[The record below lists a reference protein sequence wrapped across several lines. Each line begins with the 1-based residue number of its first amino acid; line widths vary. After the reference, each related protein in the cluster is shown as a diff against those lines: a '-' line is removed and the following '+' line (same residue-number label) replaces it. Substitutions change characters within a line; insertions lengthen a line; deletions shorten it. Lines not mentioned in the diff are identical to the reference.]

1 MWEWESVGLCAIFS
15 GNTSEFRVRLCVISC
30 GLCTII
36 STSRGEQ
43 IISVEVQTFERPYI
57 TMCLNSMVYEI
68 FDKLP
73 NVTNMI
79 NCLIT
84 HKLVN

>member
-1 MWEWESVGLCAIFS
+1 
-15 GNTSEFRVRLCVISC
+15 
-30 GLCTII
+30 
-36 STSRGEQ
+36 
-43 IISVEVQTFERPYI
+43 
-57 TMCLNSMVYEI
+57 MVYEI

-84 HKLVN
+84 RRPLNLDVEINYRLIGCSIFPIKWNYI

>member
-1 MWEWESVGLCAIFS
+1 MPFRGTSKCFYYNIFRIELRCEWV
-15 GNTSEFRVRLCVISC
+15 NTKNLEFFMECCYIPVLLWKRV
-30 GLCTII
+30 
-36 STSRGEQ
+36 
-43 IISVEVQTFERPYI
+43 
-57 TMCLNSMVYEI
+57 SMVYEI

-84 HKLVN
+84 RKPLNLDKYIILSLNRK